1 MRSDPWYTRWSGRP
15 HDDNDTLF
23 HGNSS
28 HLALLDKISK
38 KFEFQIRVYGI
49 LAERGN
55 SRLDLRYLLKFFES
69 FYSIILAFKWNKR
82 NRQSN
87 SLLQFK
93 FKSDF
98 K

>member
-1 MRSDPWYTRWSGRP
+1 MRSGPWYTRWSGRP

-55 SRLDLRYLLKFFES
+55 SRWS
-69 FYSIILAFKWNKR
+69 
-82 NRQSN
+82 
-87 SLLQFK
+87 SLLIEIFWK
-93 FKSDF
+93 FLFDYSRIQME
-98 K
+98 